1 MKISE
6 FPNEIFKNRSLC
18 TTGFFETSQVVL
30 EGLQFPSGKYANGL
44 VYFVENPWQFKMK
57 RLYDCKKKPIKYLHT

>member
-1 MKISE
+1 MKICE

-44 VYFVENPWQFKMK
+44 VYFVENPWKFKMK
-57 RLYDCKKKPIKYLHT
+57 RLCDCKKKPIKYLHT

>member
-1 MKISE
+1 MWE
-6 FPNEIFKNRSLC
+6 TGYFPNYIRKNRSLC

-44 VYFVENPWQFKMK
+44 VYFVENPWEFKMK
-57 RLYDCKKKPIKYLHT
+57 RLYDCKKSQ